1 MTIIGEEPVKFGE
14 KVVRSKEQLRL
25 FKDVV
30 VNSTAQLYESEAI
43 HCGSFREFLLSLDI
57 DSTSTPTTLQVQVQ
71 FANSITGKWHTYKQG
86 LFASLF
92 WEDADTASGI
102 AECFK
107 GPCDGRLF
115 RIKLIGAGVTGAAY
129 FTVSASVEFID

>member
-30 VNSTAQLYESEAI
+30 VNSTTQLYESEAI
-43 HCGSFREFLLSLDI
+43 HCGPFREFLLSLDI
-57 DSTSTPTTLQVQVQ
+57 DSTSTPTTLQFQVQ
-71 FANSITGKWHTYKQG
+71 FANSVTGKWHTYKQG
-86 LFASLF
+86 LFASLY
-92 WEDADTASGI
+92 WEDGDTASGI

-107 GPCDGRLF
+107 GSCDGRLF
-115 RIKLIGAGVTGAAY
+115 RIKLLGVGVSGSAY
-129 FTVSASVEFID
+129 FTVSASVEFLD